1 MNFFFGLKNNY
12 FESKLTIPK
21 FNNDSKYRSCLV
33 FSAKPECNKWIIQ
46 KVECEQ
52 DEHFYF
58 VENKLIQ
65 NDNIFFLAHENE
77 IESSS
82 YLYLDDFAKKN
93 NFTDTIPSAF
103 RANLKIYTTKNSFSS
118 YQSEYPYSMTKKTG
132 NILSAVSI
140 LLDNNADKNF
150 IFFRNIYFLPNKF
163 ESKIFFL
170 NVETK
175 KILKVQ
181 KVINNS
187 SNEIEIDSSLIK
199 KNVYLFS
206 ECALGIPL
214 YISIKNN
221 HISFEHTHPPHH
233 YILSENKFEIVGK
246 LKKEF
251 KEIVNENS

>member
-1 MNFFFGLKNNY
+1 M
-12 FESKLTIPK
+12 
-21 FNNDSKYRSCLV
+21 LV

-65 NDNIFFLAHENE
+65 NDNIFLAHENE

-132 NILSAVSI
+132 NILSPVSI

-199 KNVYLFS
+199 KTFIYLANVLWVY
-206 ECALGIPL
+206 
-214 YISIKNN
+214 
-221 HISFEHTHPPHH
+221 H
-233 YILSENKFEIVGK
+233 YIFQ
-246 LKKEF
+246 LKIIIF
-251 KEIVNENS
+251 LLNIHIHHIIIS